1 MKLTKSILTQMIQE
15 VLWDAMP
22 TKRTNGDYKRQRRE
36 DIFAGINSL
45 RSLSR
50 GIVEEQDEDENDGR
64 VCIDKGAFDTLMS
77 KLEDYLNLIE
87 EDCADDKKGN
97 RRHTISGEFG
107 SKSNNTSWSLQDQ
120 GCGANQMKP
129 NSNQRRWT
137 KIPCGRSARRIGK
150 NVRCRDGK
158 ELPL

>member
-22 TKRTNGDYKRQRRE
+22 TKRTNGDYKRQRR
-36 DIFAGINSL
+36 
-45 RSLSR
+45 
-50 GIVEEQDEDENDGR
+50 EQDEDENDGR